1 MVEILLWY
9 FRHFTTLDILFRA
22 TYIHVKINEK
32 ELPPDGIQAEKEK
45 MIINGRYNV
54 LQKIHEETFKS

>member
-1 MVEILLWY
+1 MVEIPLWY

-45 MIINGRYNV
+45 MIING
-54 LQKIHEETFKS
+54 

>member
-1 MVEILLWY
+1 MK
-9 FRHFTTLDILFRA
+9 RSS
-22 TYIHVKINEK
+22 
-32 ELPPDGIQAEKEK
+32 PPDGIQAEKEK

>member
-1 MVEILLWY
+1 MVEIPLWY

-32 ELPPDGIQAEKEK
+32 ELPPLMESRRRKRK
-45 MIINGRYNV
+45 
-54 LQKIHEETFKS
+54 

>member
-1 MVEILLWY
+1 MAKIPLWY
-9 FRHFTTLDILFRA
+9 FHHFTTLDFLFRA

-32 ELPPDGIQAEKEK
+32 ELAPDGIPVEKEK
-45 MIINGRYNV
+45 MIINGRYKV

>member
-1 MVEILLWY
+1 MVEIPLWY

-32 ELPPDGIQAEKEK
+32 ELPPERENDHQWPIQCVTK
-45 MIINGRYNV
+45 N
-54 LQKIHEETFKS
+54 T

>member
-1 MVEILLWY
+1 MVEIPLWY

-32 ELPPDGIQAEKEK
+32 ELPPLKEK